1 MFNEQKLFSL
11 GQIVV
16 TPNAFTAFEK
26 TNSSFA
32 HYLKRHLS
40 GDWGDLCDE
49 DKKENE
55 ESLKTGARIFSSYF
69 LPDETKIWIITDAEY
84 ENRREVTTILLPE
97 DY

>member
-1 MFNEQKLFSL
+1 M
-11 GQIVV
+11 
-16 TPNAFTAFEK
+16 
-26 TNSSFA
+26 
-32 HYLKRHLS
+32 
-40 GDWGDLCDE
+40 
-49 DKKENE
+49 KENE